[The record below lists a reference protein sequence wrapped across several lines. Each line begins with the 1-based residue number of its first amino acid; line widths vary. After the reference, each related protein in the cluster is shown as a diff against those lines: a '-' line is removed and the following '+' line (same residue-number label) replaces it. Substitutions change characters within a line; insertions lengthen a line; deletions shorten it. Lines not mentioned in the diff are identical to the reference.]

1 MLGNKIEINQFKK
14 KKSQPVSSFETNDS
28 GNEPETNHM
37 ESIL

>member
-1 MLGNKIEINQFKK
+1 MLGNKIEINQFK